1 MNNIVLPRRQ
11 HQVLDEVVAL
21 TLDIMARPASRR
33 GRIEDCKRLAAE
45 VAAAIE
51 RPMADER
58 FIAAETALLLQA
70 LAKLVDITGG
80 VDGPDYVRWAK
91 IAGVL
96 LPDVYAAAARA
107 FAAERCL
114 P

>member
-1 MNNIVLPRRQ
+1 MNNVVLPPRQ
-11 HQVLDEVVAL
+11 HQVLNDVVLLA
-21 TLDIMARPASRR
+21 LDIMVRPAARR
-33 GRIEDCKRLAAE
+33 GHSENCKRLTAE

-51 RPMADER
+51 RPMPDER
-58 FIAAETALLLQA
+58 FITAEAALLLQA
-70 LAKLVDITGG
+70 LAKLIDITGG

-96 LPDVYAAAARA
+96 LPDVHAAAARA
-107 FAAERCL
+107 FAFERCM

>member
-1 MNNIVLPRRQ
+1 MSQLVLPRRQ
-11 HQVLDEVVAL
+11 HQVLDDIVSLAF
-21 TLDIMARPASRR
+21 DIMARPAGRR
-33 GRIEDCKRLAAE
+33 GRNEDCKRLAAE

-51 RPMADER
+51 RPMPDER
-58 FIAAETALLLQA
+58 FVAAETTLLLQA
-70 LAKLVDITGG
+70 LAKLIDITGG

-96 LPDVYAAAARA
+96 LPDVHAAAARA
-107 FAAERCL
+107 FAIERSL